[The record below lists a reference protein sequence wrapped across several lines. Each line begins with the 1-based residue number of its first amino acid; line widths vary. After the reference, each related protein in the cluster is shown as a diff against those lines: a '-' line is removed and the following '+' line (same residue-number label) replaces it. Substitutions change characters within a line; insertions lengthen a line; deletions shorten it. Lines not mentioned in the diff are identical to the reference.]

1 MWWARYRLQRI
12 GNDNA
17 INTEDEDEDGK
28 HNVHDDKSYYWN
40 IWKKLVKSRQQQ
52 QRIDLAGNSKYQSED
67 EDKDDNIMF
76 MMTKVTIEMFE
87 IFALLDE

>member
-1 MWWARYRLQRI
+1 MMTKVTI
-12 GNDNA
+12 E
-17 INTEDEDEDGK
+17 IFE
-28 HNVHDDKSYYWN
+28 
-40 IWKKLVKSRQQQ
+40 KKLIKSRQQQ
-52 QRIDLAGNSKYQSED
+52 QRIDLAGNLKYQSKD